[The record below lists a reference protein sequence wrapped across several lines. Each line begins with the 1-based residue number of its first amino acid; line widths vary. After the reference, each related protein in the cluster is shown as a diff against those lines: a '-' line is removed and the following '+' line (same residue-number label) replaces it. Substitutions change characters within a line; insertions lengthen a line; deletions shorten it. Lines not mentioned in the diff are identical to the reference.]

1 MSKKAKKTEQEA
13 PSRFERIKNYFVE
26 LKYEW
31 QKVTF
36 PTRKELT
43 QSTTVVFLFTI
54 LLMTIMSLYD
64 MIIGFLFNKWILPP
78 IGPTG

>member
-1 MSKKAKKTEQEA
+1 MNKKVKKAEREV
-13 PSRFERIKNYFVE
+13 PSMFQRVKHYFVD

-36 PTRKELT
+36 PTRKELV

-54 LLMTIMSLYD
+54 VLMTIMSLYD
-64 MIIGFLFNKWILPP
+64 MAITFLFDKWILPP
-78 IGPTG
+78 VS

>member
-1 MSKKAKKTEQEA
+1 MSKKVKKAEQEG
-13 PSRFERIKNYFVE
+13 PSRFQRFKNYFIE

-36 PTRKELT
+36 PTRKELI

-54 LLMTIMSLYD
+54 VLMTVMSLYD
-64 MIIGFLFNKWILPP
+64 MAITFLFDKWILPP
-78 IGPTG
+78 TS

>member
-1 MSKKAKKTEQEA
+1 MSKKLKKAEQEA
-13 PSRFERIKNYFVE
+13 PSMFQRMKNYFVE

-36 PTRKELT
+36 PTRKELM

-54 LLMTIMSLYD
+54 LLMAIMSLYD
-64 MIIGFLFNKWILPP
+64 MAITFLFDKWILPP
-78 IGPTG
+78 TG